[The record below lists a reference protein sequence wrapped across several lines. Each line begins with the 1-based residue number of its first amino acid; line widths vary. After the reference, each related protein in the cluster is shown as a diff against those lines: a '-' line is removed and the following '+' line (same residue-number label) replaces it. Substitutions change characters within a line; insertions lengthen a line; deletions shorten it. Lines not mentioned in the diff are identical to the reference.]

1 MLNYYYKRWLW
12 VQFPWWC
19 INIYQDF
26 SEIMELSVS
35 LSNLRPELIKTM
47 TPDEKEQFELY
58 FSIEQENEL
67 VLKTLNILKDAKLRK
82 GDRVDDHFR
91 RKQELM
97 TIMKPNPNLDNSLS
111 SQAMSEVIKMK
122 EDHPL
127 KDQIKTVA
135 KKKKKN
141 L

>member
-1 MLNYYYKRWLW
+1 MMLNYYYKRWLW

-35 LSNLRPELIKTM
+35 LSNLRPELIKKM

-58 FSIEQENEL
+58 FSIAQENEL

-82 GDRVDDHFR
+82 GDRVDGHQR

-97 TIMKPNPNLDNSLS
+97 QIMKPNPNLDHSVSSSILS
-111 SQAMSEVIKMK
+111 AAM
-122 EDHPL
+122 
-127 KDQIKTVA
+127 
-135 KKKKKN
+135 KN
-141 L
+141 MNPTK

>member
-1 MLNYYYKRWLW
+1 MMLNYYYKRWLW

-35 LSNLRPELIKTM
+35 LSNLRPELIKKM

-58 FSIEQENEL
+58 FSIAQENEL

-82 GDRVDDHFR
+82 GDKAENDHR
-91 RKQELM
+91 
-97 TIMKPNPNLDNSLS
+97 
-111 SQAMSEVIKMK
+111 
-122 EDHPL
+122 
-127 KDQIKTVA
+127 
-135 KKKKKN
+135 
-141 L
+141 

>member
-1 MLNYYYKRWLW
+1 
-12 VQFPWWC
+12 
-19 INIYQDF
+19 
-26 SEIMELSVS
+26 MELSVS

-111 SQAMSEVIKMK
+111 S
-122 EDHPL
+122 
-127 KDQIKTVA
+127 
-135 KKKKKN
+135 
-141 L
+141 